1 MKKCNQCKV
10 QAIFENELICGRCE
24 TLNRLIKER
33 KEKEQAKQIKIE
45 AELKLKEILAL
56 AKIRT
61 YTATS
66 SQLEPYIK
74 SYGQALKEIW
84 SKPITDRIEDYR
96 ILEKHG
102 LGRVNRYFGITIS
115 AQQHWDWDY
124 QLKNIN
130 EQIFRL
136 KIG

>member
-10 QAIFENELICGRCE
+10 QVIFENGLICGRCE
-24 TLNRLIKER
+24 TLNKLIKDQE
-33 KEKEQAKQIKIE
+33 EKEQVKLAKIE
-45 AELKLKEILAL
+45 ARLTPKRILAL

-66 SQLEPYIK
+66 SQLEPFIK

-102 LGRVNRYFGITIS
+102 LGSISKYFGTHINEY
-115 AQQHWDWDY
+115 QMFDWDY
-124 QLKNIN
+124 QLKQLNK
-130 EQIFRL
+130 QVFQL